1 MAKRKTFTGIK
12 MEGQKQLFKELD
24 KKFGKRER
32 RRIFDIAL
40 VAAGEELL
48 KAVKDN
54 IRYFRDTGAEHGEAK
69 LSEPYWE
76 GTYRS
81 IRIYWEGPDH
91 RYSIVHLNE
100 KGFHARNGKFIR
112 PKGLGAIDKAIRSS
126 KKTFYKTYQEEVEKL
141 L

>member
-1 MAKRKTFTGIK
+1 MANRKSFTGVKI
-12 MEGQKQLFKELD
+12 EGQKELFNQLD
-24 KKFGKRER
+24 KKFSKRER

-40 VAAGEELL
+40 VAAGEEVL
-48 KAVKDN
+48 KAVSDN
-54 IRYFRDTGAEHGEAK
+54 IRYFRDTGAEYGEVK
-69 LSEPYWE
+69 LSDPYWE
-76 GTYRS
+76 GAYRS
-81 IRIYWEGPDH
+81 IRVYWEGPKH

-126 KKTFYKTYQEEVEKL
+126 KKTFYRTYQEEVEKL